1 MMVWRRLPSF
11 AKELFV
17 SAVISAVLYKLSLM
31 PEVNNPVQG
40 ILVGRRKEIYAAV
53 LGLHGTLLGFIIAA
67 ITIALTFVN
76 SPRFEILRRT
86 KQWPRL
92 FGSYTRSMRWA
103 AMATL
108 LSFIALLVDNDAR
121 PNQLAA
127 TLCFSAVFFATLAL
141 TRMLWVTEKTV
152 KVAISAKPR
161 LPGE

>member
-1 MMVWRRLPSF
+1 MAWRRLPSF
-11 AKELFV
+11 AKELFTF
-17 SAVISAVLYKLSLM
+17 AVISLMLYKLSLI
-31 PEVNNPVQG
+31 PEVNNPLQG
-40 ILVGRRKEIYAAV
+40 ILASRRKEIYAAT
-53 LGLHGTLLGFIIAA
+53 LGLHGTFLGFIIAA

-108 LSFIALLVDNDAR
+108 LSFTALLVDNDAR

-127 TLCFSAVFFATLAL
+127 ILCFSAVFFAALAI
-141 TRMLWVTEKTV
+141 THMLWVTEKTV
-152 KVAISAKPR
+152 KVAIAAKPR
-161 LPGE
+161 MPGE